1 MIFRAI
7 LQEDPDEKK
16 KKIIF
21 LIEELYKKCYNPQKQ
36 NCNVFI

>member
-1 MIFRAI
+1 MIFPAI
-7 LQEDPDEKK
+7 PLKDPDSVS